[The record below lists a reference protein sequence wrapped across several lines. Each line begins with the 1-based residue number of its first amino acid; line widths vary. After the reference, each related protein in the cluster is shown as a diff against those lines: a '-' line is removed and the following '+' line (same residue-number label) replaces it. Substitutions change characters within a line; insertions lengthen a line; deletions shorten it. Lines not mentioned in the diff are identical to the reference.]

1 MHSYRA
7 VHAGKA
13 VLITVILLITLW
25 IRRTGFASM
34 EDESVTHAYAIYCY
48 ITLGSMLGIINST
61 TRRIVLWAFLGNM
74 ALLQIMFVCP

>member
-1 MHSYRA
+1 MRSYRA

-48 ITLGSMLGIINST
+48 ITLAIVVTTDANSMNWQKPFI
-61 TRRIVLWAFLGNM
+61 R
-74 ALLQIMFVCP
+74 